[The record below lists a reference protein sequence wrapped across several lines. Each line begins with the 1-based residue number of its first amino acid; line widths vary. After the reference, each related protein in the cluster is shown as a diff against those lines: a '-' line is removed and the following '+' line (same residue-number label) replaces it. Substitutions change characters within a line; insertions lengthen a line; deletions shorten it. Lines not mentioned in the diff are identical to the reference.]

1 MAPQERRA
9 AVAACR
15 ESVEDELAL
24 YSRPMPATAESREPS
39 RPPSAAPLLPRAPAL
54 AVAPRHAV
62 WLDEDGELAR
72 LSHDAVRE
80 RLSAPGPPPYVCHAK
95 ATARRLGLPSLA
107 ALDVLELF
115 AFVHPARLAVP
126 TVRGLARSLGLTL
139 PENTEDEAATLL
151 RAAERLLAALAALG
165 LTNAADAPAIAR
177 TMARAGWLWGDAVLA
192 ALKAGGHAAPGSGRA
207 GDGGALAVWTRLK
220 EWQESAPPPAPGHE
234 PVAPAAARQRLALL
248 LGDGAEP
255 RPEQAD
261 YASAACAAFD
271 PMEAEEEPHVVLAE
285 AGTGVGK
292 TLGYIAPASLWA
304 ERNEGTV
311 WLSTFTRNL
320 QRQIDQELDR
330 LYPEP
335 KAKAEKVV
343 LRKGRENY
351 LCLLNM
357 EEALGRSALVPAER
371 IALGLMARW
380 AVATRD
386 GDLTG
391 GDLPAWLADLLGYGR
406 TLGLA
411 DRRGECIHNACTH
424 YRRCFIEKSQRKA
437 RRADMVIANHALLM
451 VQAARAAFGTG
462 DERGAPT
469 RYVLDEGH
477 HLFDAADSAFAAHLT
492 GTEARE
498 LRRWLLGPETRG
510 RAGADRAR
518 GLRSRIGDLIEE
530 REKAREA
537 LEAALTAA
545 RALPANEWHQRLA
558 AGSAQ
563 GACERFLALV
573 RGQVMARAREPRS
586 GYSIEAPVH
595 PLAPGLDEAAATLA
609 RALAGIA
616 RPLGLLAAE
625 LAGLLDQEA
634 ERLETAERQRIEAVV
649 RGIERRVN
657 EQLGAWRSMLA
668 TMTEEPGDGGEPAP
682 DGGPVV
688 DPEGFVL
695 WFAIGRSEGRDVD
708 VGMHCHYVDPTIPF
722 AEFVMGR
729 SHGALITSA
738 TLRDGSGEAEQDWA
752 AAEATTGGRHLK
764 APAIRAALPSP
775 FDYGAQTRVLVVTD
789 VARNTPDRVAAAYRA
804 LFTAAG
810 GGALGLFTAITRL
823 RAVHE
828 RIAGTLDEAGIALW
842 AQHVDPLDATT
853 LVDIFRTETDA
864 CLLGTDALRDGID
877 VPGRS
882 LRLIVFDRVP
892 WPRPDILHKAR
903 RRVFGGG
910 RYDDRLTRGRLRQAY
925 GRLVRRA
932 DDRGVFVLLDPALPS
947 RLGGAFPQGVTVE
960 RVGLAEAVRITRAFV
975 GPADE
980 THAALDCPV
989 PDDMPA

>member
-1 MAPQERRA
+1 
-9 AVAACR
+9 
-15 ESVEDELAL
+15 
-24 YSRPMPATAESREPS
+24 MPATSEPSPPPS
-39 RPPSAAPLLPRAPAL
+39 RPPALPRAPVL

-62 WLDEDGELAR
+62 WLDGDGALAQ
-72 LSHDAVRE
+72 LSHEAAAE
-80 RLSAPGPPPYVCHAK
+80 RLTADGRPPYVCHAK
-95 ATARRLGLPSLA
+95 ATARRLGLHTLA

-115 AFVHPARLAVP
+115 AFVHPARQAVP
-126 TVRGLARSLGLTL
+126 TVRGLARALGLAL
-139 PENTEDEAATLL
+139 PESIEDEASTLL
-151 RAAERLLAALAALG
+151 AAAERLLAALAAPG
-165 LTNAADAPAIAR
+165 LVGAAEALSIAR
-177 TMARAGWLWGDAVLA
+177 TMTRAGWLWGDAVMA
-192 ALKAGGHAAPGSGRA
+192 ALETGGRTAPGAGRT

-220 EWQESAPPPAPGHE
+220 EWQESAPPPAPGQD
-234 PVAPAAARQRLALL
+234 PVPPAAARKRLALL

-261 YASAACAAFD
+261 FASAACAAFD

-330 LYPEP
+330 LYPQP
-335 KAKAEKVV
+335 KAKADKVV

-357 EEALGRSALVPAER
+357 EEALGRSALIPGDRV
-371 IALGLMARW
+371 ALGLMARW
-380 AVATRD
+380 AAATRD
-386 GDLTG
+386 GDITG

-411 DRRGECIHNACTH
+411 DRRGECIHSACTH

-462 DERGAPT
+462 DERGVPT

-477 HLFDAADSAFAAHLT
+477 HLFDAADGAFSAHLS
-492 GTEARE
+492 GSEARE
-498 LRRWLLGPETRG
+498 LRRWLLGPESRG
-510 RAGADRAR
+510 RGDGGRAR
-518 GLRSRIGDLIEE
+518 GLRSRIEDLIAD
-530 REKAREA
+530 REAAREA
-537 LEAALTAA
+537 LDEALKAAL
-545 RALPANEWHQRLA
+545 ALPGNDWHQRLA
-558 AGSAQ
+558 SSSAQ

-573 RGQVMARAREPRS
+573 RGQVLARAPEPRS
-586 GYSIEAPVH
+586 AYGLEAPVH
-595 PLAPGLDEAAATLA
+595 PPIPGLVEAAQ
-609 RALAGIA
+609 ALATALAAIA
-616 RPLGLLAAE
+616 RPLGRLAAD
-625 LAGLLDQEA
+625 LTSLLDAEA
-634 ERLETAERQRIEAVV
+634 GSLETAERQRIEAVV
-649 RGIERRVN
+649 RGIERRVG
-657 EQLGAWRSMLA
+657 EQLDAWRSMLSDTA
-668 TMTEEPGDGGEPAP
+668 ADPAEDADLNQDAGSTDDP
-682 DGGPVV
+682 AAFV
-688 DPEGFVL
+688 D
-695 WFAIGRSEGRDVD
+695 WFAISRIDGRDVD
-708 VGMHCHYVDPTIPF
+708 VGMHRHHLDPTIPF
-722 AEFVMGR
+722 AAFVTGR

-738 TLRDGSGEAEQDWA
+738 TLRDGSGDAEHDWA

-764 APAIRAALPSP
+764 APAVRAALPSP
-775 FDYGAQTRVLVVTD
+775 FDYDDQTRVLVVTD
-789 VARNTPDRVAAAYRA
+789 VRRGAPDQVAAAYRA

-810 GGALGLFTAITRL
+810 GGALGLFTAIARL
-823 RAVHE
+823 RGVHE
-828 RIAGTLDEAGIALW
+828 RIAGALDEAGIALW
-842 AQHVDPLDATT
+842 AQHVDPLDTTT
-853 LVDIFRTETDA
+853 LVDIFRSETDA
-864 CLLGTDALRDGID
+864 CLLGTDAMRDGID

-932 DDRGVFVLLDPALPS
+932 DDRGVFVLLDSALPS
-947 RLGGAFPQGVTVE
+947 RLAGAFPAGVEVE
-960 RVGLAEAVRITRAFV
+960 RVGLAEAVEITRTFV
-975 GPADE
+975 GPAD
-980 THAALDCPV
+980 
-989 PDDMPA
+989 

>member
-1 MAPQERRA
+1 MRRA
-9 AVAACR
+9 AAAR
-15 ESVEDELAL
+15 QPL
-24 YSRPMPATAESREPS
+24 YSRPMPAPLESRESSPA
-39 RPPSAAPLLPRAPAL
+39 PAAPPLLPRAPVL
-54 AVAPRHAV
+54 AVAPRHAA
-62 WLDEDGELAR
+62 WLDEHGTLAR
-72 LSHDAVRE
+72 LTHGEAAE
-80 RLSAPGPPPYVCHAK
+80 RLAAGGRPPYVCHAK
-95 ATARRLGLPSLA
+95 ATARRLGLHTLA

-115 AFVHPARLAVP
+115 AFVHPARPAVP
-126 TVRGLARSLGLTL
+126 TVRGLARALGLAL
-139 PENTEDEAATLL
+139 PASIEDEASTLL
-151 RAAERLLAALAALG
+151 KAAETLLAALSAPG
-165 LTNAADAPAIAR
+165 LTGEKDAPAIAR
-177 TMARAGWLWGDAVLA
+177 TMARAGWLWGDAAVAALA
-192 ALKAGGHAAPGSGRA
+192 AGGRSAPGAGRT

-220 EWQESAPPPAPGHE
+220 EWQESAPPPAPGHD
-234 PVAPAAARQRLALL
+234 PVPTAAARQRLAHL
-248 LGDGAEP
+248 LGEGAEP

-271 PMEAEEEPHVVLAE
+271 PIEAEEEPHVVLAE

-335 KAKAEKVV
+335 RVKAEKVV

-357 EEALGRSALVPAER
+357 EEALGRSALMTGDR

-380 AVATRD
+380 AAATRD
-386 GDLTG
+386 GDITG

-411 DRRGECIHNACTH
+411 DRRGECIRSACTH

-451 VQAARAAFGTG
+451 VQAARAVFGTG
-462 DERGAPT
+462 DERSVPT

-477 HLFDAADSAFAAHLT
+477 HLFDAADSAFSAHLSGSET
-492 GTEARE
+492 RE
-498 LRRWLLGPETRG
+498 LRRWLLGPESRG
-510 RAGADRAR
+510 RGDGGRAR
-518 GLRSRIGDLIEE
+518 GLRSRIEDLIAD
-530 REKAREA
+530 REAAREA
-537 LEAALTAA
+537 LDDALKAAH
-545 RALPANEWHQRLA
+545 ALPGNEWHQRLA
-558 AGSAQ
+558 SGSAQ
-563 GACERFLALV
+563 GPCERFLALV
-573 RGQVMARAREPRS
+573 RDQVMARAPEPRS
-586 GYSIEAPVH
+586 GYSIEAPVR
-595 PLAPGLDEAAATLA
+595 PLIPGIADAAAALET
-609 RALAGIA
+609 ALAGIA
-616 RPLGLLAAE
+616 GPLGRLAAQ
-625 LAGLLDQEA
+625 LAAHLDAEA
-634 ERLETAERQRIEAVV
+634 ESLETAERQRIEAVV
-649 RGIERRVN
+649 RGIERRVG
-657 EQLGAWRSMLA
+657 EQLDSWRAMLA
-668 TMTEEPGDGGEPAP
+668 DMTAAPVADEELSQDAGDAP
-682 DGGPVV
+682 DAA
-688 DPEGFVL
+688 GFVD
-695 WFAIGRSEGRDVD
+695 WFAISRIDGRDFD
-708 VGMHCHYVDPTIPF
+708 VGMHRHHVDPTIPF
-722 AEFVMGR
+722 AAFVTGR

-738 TLRDGSGEAEQDWA
+738 TLRDGSGDPEHDWA

-789 VARNTPDRVAAAYRA
+789 VRRGTPDRVAAAYRA

-810 GGALGLFTAITRL
+810 GGALGLFTAIARL
-823 RAVHE
+823 RGVHE
-828 RIAGTLDEAGIALW
+828 RIAGALDETNLLLW
-842 AQHVDPLDATT
+842 AQHVDPLDPTT
-853 LVDIFRTETDA
+853 LVDIFRSETDA
-864 CLLGTDALRDGID
+864 CLLGTDAMRDGID

-947 RLGGAFPQGVTVE
+947 RLKGAFPPGVEVE
-960 RVGLAEAVRITRAFV
+960 RVGLAEAVEITRTFV
-975 GPADE
+975 GPE
-980 THAALDCPV
+980 E
-989 PDDMPA
+989 

>member
-1 MAPQERRA
+1 MRRA
-9 AVAACR
+9 AAAR
-15 ESVEDELAL
+15 QQL
-24 YSRPMPATAESREPS
+24 YSRAMPAPAESRAP
-39 RPPSAAPLLPRAPAL
+39 AAPPLLPRAPAL
-54 AVAPRHAV
+54 ALSPRHAA
-62 WLDEDGELAR
+62 WLDGDGACAR
-72 LSHDAVRE
+72 LSHEGARA
-80 RLSAPGPPPYVCHAK
+80 RLSASESPPLVCHAR
-95 ATARRLGLPSLA
+95 AAARRLGLPNLA
-107 ALDVLELF
+107 AYDVLELY
-115 AFVHPARLAVP
+115 AFVHPARPAVP
-126 TVRGLARSLGLTL
+126 TVRGLARALGLAV
-139 PENTEDEAATLL
+139 PESTEDEAATL
-151 RAAERLLAALAALG
+151 RATAGRLLAALAAPG
-165 LTNAADAPAIAR
+165 LANAAEAPAIAR
-177 TMARAGWLWGDAVLA
+177 TMARAGWLWGDAVVT
-192 ALKAGGHAAPGSGRA
+192 ALGPGDRARA
-207 GDGGALAVWTRLK
+207 GAGPAGDAGALAVWTRLK
-220 EWQESAPPPAPGHE
+220 EWQESAPPPAPGHH
-234 PVAPAAARQRLALL
+234 PVAPAAVRQRLALL

-271 PMEAEEEPHVVLAE
+271 PMEAEEEPQVVLAE

-330 LYPEP
+330 LYPEA

-380 AVATRD
+380 AAATRD

-437 RRADMVIANHALLM
+437 RRADIVIANHALLM

-462 DERGAPT
+462 DERTVPT

-477 HLFDAADSAFAAHLT
+477 HIFDAADSAFAAHLT
-492 GTEARE
+492 GNETRE

-510 RAGADRAR
+510 RGGADRAR

-530 REKAREA
+530 RDKAREA
-537 LEAALTAA
+537 LEAALQAA

-558 AGSAQ
+558 SDAPQ

-573 RGQVMARAREPRS
+573 RGQVLARVPEPRS
-586 GYSIEAPVH
+586 GYSLEAPVL
-595 PLAPGLDEAAATLA
+595 PLAPGLDEAARSLAAALA
-609 RALAGIA
+609 RIA
-616 RPLGLLAAE
+616 QPLELLAAE
-625 LAGLLDQEA
+625 LGGLLDAEA
-634 ERLETAERQRIEAVV
+634 ERLESTERQRVEAVV

-668 TMTEEPGDGGEPAP
+668 AMTQDLAADAELAP
-682 DGGPVV
+682 DGGPAI

-695 WFAIGRSEGRDVD
+695 WFAISRSDGRDTD
-708 VGMHCHYVDPTIPF
+708 VGMRCHHVDPTIPF
-722 AEFVMGR
+722 AAFVTGR
-729 SHGALITSA
+729 AHGALITSA
-738 TLRDGSGEAEQDWA
+738 TLRDGSGEPEQDWA

-764 APAIRAALPSP
+764 APAVRAALPSP

-789 VARNTPDRVAAAYRA
+789 VGRNAPDRVAAAYRA
-804 LFTAAG
+804 LFSAAG
-810 GGALGLFTAITRL
+810 GGALGLFTAIARL

-828 RIAGTLDEAGIALW
+828 RIAGPLDEAGIALW

-853 LVDIFRTETDA
+853 LVDIFRSESDA
-864 CLLGTDALRDGID
+864 CLLGTDAMRDGID
-877 VPGRS
+877 VPGPS

-910 RYDDRLTRGRLRQAY
+910 RYDDRLTRARLRQAY

-932 DDRGVFVLLDPALPS
+932 DDRGVFVLLDAALPS
-947 RLGGAFPQGVTVE
+947 RLAGAFPEGVAVE

-975 GPADE
+975 GPEEE
-980 THAALDCPV
+980 TDAALDCPARGDV
-989 PDDMPA
+989 PA

>member
-1 MAPQERRA
+1 MRRA
-9 AVAACR
+9 ARAR
-15 ESVEDELAL
+15 QPL
-24 YSRPMPATAESREPS
+24 YSRAMPLPAESRKPS
-39 RPPSAAPLLPRAPAL
+39 PPPATFPLPRAPAL
-54 AVAPRHAV
+54 VVAPRHAV
-62 WLDEDGELAR
+62 WLDEDGVLAW
-72 LSHDAVRE
+72 LSHAEARE
-80 RLSAPGPPPYVCHAK
+80 RLAAAGPAPYVCHAR
-95 ATARRLGLPSLA
+95 AIMRRLGLSSLV

-115 AFVHPARLAVP
+115 AFAHPARLTVP
-126 TVRGLARSLGLTL
+126 TVRGLARTLGLAL
-139 PENTEDEAATLL
+139 PESIEDEAATLQT
-151 RAAERLLAALAALG
+151 AAIRLLGALAAPG
-165 LTNAADAPAIAR
+165 LPRAGEAAAIAR
-177 TMARAGWLWGDAVLA
+177 TMARAGWAWGDAVTA
-192 ALKAGGHAAPGSGRA
+192 ALEAGGHRPAGSGRDHDP
-207 GDGGALAVWTRLK
+207 GPLAVWTRLK
-220 EWQESAPPPAPGHE
+220 EWQESAPPPAPGHD
-234 PVAPAAARQRLALL
+234 PVAPAAARKRLAHL

-271 PMEAEEEPHVVLAE
+271 PMETEAQPHVVLAE

-351 LCLLNM
+351 FCLLNM
-357 EEALGRSALVPAER
+357 EEAVGRSALVPAER

-380 AVATRD
+380 AAATRD

-411 DRRGECIHNACTH
+411 DRRGECIHGACTH

-462 DERGAPT
+462 DERGVPT
-469 RYVLDEGH
+469 RYVIDEGH
-477 HLFDAADSAFAAHLT
+477 HLFDAADSAFSAHLT
-492 GTEARE
+492 GNEARE

-510 RAGADRAR
+510 RSGAGRAR
-518 GLRSRIGDLIEE
+518 GLASRIGDLTQE
-530 REKAREA
+530 RQAAREA

-545 RALPANEWHQRLA
+545 RALPGNDWHQRLA
-558 AGSAQ
+558 AGSAL
-563 GACERFLALV
+563 GPCERFLALV
-573 RGQVMARAREPRS
+573 RDQVLARAPEPRS
-586 GYSIEAPVH
+586 GYSLEAPVD
-595 PLAPGLDEAAATLA
+595 PPIPGLAKAAETLEQAMADIAQPLGQLAAA
-609 RALAGIA
+609 
-616 RPLGLLAAE
+616 LAAI
-625 LAGLLDQEA
+625 LDQEA
-634 ERLETAERQRIEAVV
+634 DSLETAERQRIEAVV
-649 RGIERRVN
+649 RGIERRVG
-657 EQLGAWRSMLA
+657 EQLGAWQSML
-668 TMTEEPGDGGEPAP
+668 GDMQSVPVNDDELVQDEGGAP
-682 DGGPVV
+682 DPT
-688 DPEGFVL
+688 GFVD
-695 WFAIGRSEGRDVD
+695 WFQVSRSEGRDVD
-708 VGMHCHYVDPTIPF
+708 VGMHRHYLDPTIAF
-722 AEFVMGR
+722 SAFVMGR
-729 SHGALITSA
+729 AHGALITSA
-738 TLRDGSGEAEQDWA
+738 TLRDGTGDEEQDWA
-752 AAEATTGGRHLK
+752 AAEAATGGRHLK

-789 VARNTPDRVAAAYRA
+789 VRRGAPDRVAAAYRA

-810 GGALGLFTAITRL
+810 GGALGLFTAIARL

-828 RIAGTLDEAGIALW
+828 RIVGALDEAGIQLW
-842 AQHVDPLDATT
+842 AQHVDPLDTTT
-853 LVDIFRTETDA
+853 LVDIFRSETDA
-864 CLLGTDALRDGID
+864 CLLGTDAVRDGID
-877 VPGRS
+877 VPGES

-932 DDRGVFVLLDPALPS
+932 DDRGVFVLLDSALPS
-947 RLGGAFPQGVTVE
+947 RLAGAFPSGVAVE
-960 RVGLAEAVRITRAFV
+960 RVGLAEAVEITRAFV
-975 GPADE
+975 GP
-980 THAALDCPV
+980 DCQAPRRGS
-989 PDDMPA
+989 

>member
-1 MAPQERRA
+1 
-9 AVAACR
+9 
-15 ESVEDELAL
+15 
-24 YSRPMPATAESREPS
+24 MPAPLESRES
-39 RPPSAAPLLPRAPAL
+39 SPPPATLPLPRAPAL
-54 AVAPRHAV
+54 VVAPRHAV
-62 WLDEDGELAR
+62 WLDEDGVLAR
-72 LSHDAVRE
+72 LSHQAARE
-80 RLSAPGPPPYVCHAK
+80 RLAAPGPAPYVCHAK
-95 ATARRLGLPSLA
+95 AVVRRLGLSGLT

-126 TVRGLARSLGLTL
+126 TVRGLARTLGLAL
-139 PENTEDEAATLL
+139 PESTEDEAATLH
-151 RAAERLLAALAALG
+151 AAAARLLGTLASPNLAG
-165 LTNAADAPAIAR
+165 AKDAPVIAR
-177 TMARAGWLWGDAVLA
+177 TMTSAGWPWGDAVTA
-192 ALKAGGHAAPGSGRA
+192 ALEAGGRTPAGSGRA
-207 GDGGALAVWTRLK
+207 DDQGPLAVWTRLK
-220 EWQESAPPPAPGHE
+220 EWQESAPPAAPGHD
-234 PVAPAAARQRLALL
+234 PVAPGAARKRLAHL

-271 PMEAEEEPHVVLAE
+271 PMETEEQPHVVLAE

-351 LCLLNM
+351 FCLLNM
-357 EEALGRSALVPAER
+357 EEAVGRSALVPAER

-380 AVATRD
+380 AAATRD

-411 DRRGECIHNACTH
+411 DRRGECIHGACTH

-462 DERGAPT
+462 EERGVPT

-477 HLFDAADSAFAAHLT
+477 HLFDAADSAFSAHLT
-492 GTEARE
+492 GAEARE

-510 RAGADRAR
+510 RSGAGRAR
-518 GLRSRIGDLIEE
+518 GLSSRIGDLTEG
-530 REKAREA
+530 REAAAEA
-537 LEAALTAA
+537 LETALTAA
-545 RALPANEWHQRLA
+545 RALPGNEWHQRLA
-558 AGSAQ
+558 G
-563 GACERFLALV
+563 GAPHGPCERFLALV
-573 RGQVMARAREPRS
+573 REQVLARAREPQS
-586 GYSIEAPVH
+586 GYSIEAPVD
-595 PLAPGLDEAAATLA
+595 PLIPGLADAADALEAALA
-609 RALAGIA
+609 DIA
-616 RPLGLLAAE
+616 RPLGRLATA
-625 LAGLLDQEA
+625 LATLLDQET
-634 ERLETAERQRIEAVV
+634 ESLESAERQRIEAVV

-657 EQLGAWRSMLA
+657 EQLGAWQSMLQDMQTA
-668 TMTEEPGDGGEPAP
+668 PVDDDDFAQDEAGAP
-682 DGGPVV
+682 DPT
-688 DPEGFVL
+688 GFVD
-695 WFAIGRSEGRDVD
+695 WFAISRIEGRDVD
-708 VGMHCHYVDPTIPF
+708 VGMHRHYVDPTVAF
-722 AEFVMGR
+722 SEFVMGR
-729 SHGALITSA
+729 AHGALITSA
-738 TLRDGSGEAEQDWA
+738 TLRDGTGDEEQDWA
-752 AAEATTGGRHLK
+752 AAEAATGGRHLK

-789 VARNTPDRVAAAYRA
+789 VSRSAPDRVAAAYRA

-810 GGALGLFTAITRL
+810 GGALGLFTAIARL

-828 RIAGTLDEAGIALW
+828 RIAAALDEAGIALW
-842 AQHVDPLDATT
+842 SQHVDPLDTTT
-853 LVDIFRTETDA
+853 LVDIFRSETDA
-864 CLLGTDALRDGID
+864 CLLGTDAVRDGID
-877 VPGRS
+877 VPGES
-882 LRLIVFDRVP
+882 LRLIVFERVP

-947 RLGGAFPQGVTVE
+947 RLTGAFPPGVAVE
-960 RVGLAEAVRITRAFV
+960 RVGLAQAVEITGAFV
-975 GPADE
+975 GPERQAS
-980 THAALDCPV
+980 
-989 PDDMPA
+989 

>member
-1 MAPQERRA
+1 
-9 AVAACR
+9 
-15 ESVEDELAL
+15 
-24 YSRPMPATAESREPS
+24 MPATLESPKPSPPPS
-39 RPPSAAPLLPRAPAL
+39 RPLLLPRAPVL
-54 AVAPRHAV
+54 AVAPRHAA
-62 WLDEDGELAR
+62 WLDEHGALSR
-72 LSHDAVRE
+72 LSHDAAAE
-80 RLSAPGPPPYVCHAK
+80 RLAADGRPPYVCHAK
-95 ATARRLGLPSLA
+95 ATARRLGLHTLA

-115 AFVHPARLAVP
+115 AFVHPARQAVP
-126 TVRGLARSLGLTL
+126 TVRGLARALDLTL
-139 PENTEDEAATLL
+139 PASIEDEAATLL
-151 RAAERLLAALAALG
+151 KAAESLLVALAVPG
-165 LTNAADAPAIAR
+165 LAGADEAPAIAR
-177 TMARAGWLWGDAVLA
+177 TMARAGWLWGDAVVA
-192 ALKAGGHAAPGSGRA
+192 ALESGGRTAPGAGRT

-220 EWQESAPPPAPGHE
+220 EWQESAPPPAPGHD
-234 PVAPAAARQRLALL
+234 PVATAAARKRLAHL
-248 LGDGAEP
+248 LGEGAEP

-271 PMEAEEEPHVVLAE
+271 PIEAEEEPHVVLAE

-335 KAKAEKVV
+335 KVKAEKVV

-357 EEALGRSALVPAER
+357 EEALGRSALVTGDR

-380 AVATRD
+380 AAATRD
-386 GDLTG
+386 GDITG

-411 DRRGECIHNACTH
+411 DRRGECIHSACTH

-462 DERGAPT
+462 DERSVPT

-477 HLFDAADSAFAAHLT
+477 HLFDAADSAFSAHLS
-492 GTEARE
+492 GKEALE
-498 LRRWLLGPETRG
+498 LRRWLLGPESRG
-510 RAGADRAR
+510 RSDAGRAR
-518 GLRSRIGDLIEE
+518 GLRSRIDDLIAD
-530 REKAREA
+530 REAAREA
-537 LEAALTAA
+537 LDDALKAAY
-545 RALPANEWHQRLA
+545 ALPGADWHQRLA
-558 AGSAQ
+558 GGSAQ

-573 RGQVMARAREPRS
+573 RSQVMARAPEPRS
-586 GYSIEAPVH
+586 GYGIEAPVH
-595 PLAPGLDEAAATLA
+595 PLIPGMVEAAETLEA
-609 RALAGIA
+609 ALAALA
-616 RPLGLLAAE
+616 RPLGRLAAA
-625 LAGLLDQEA
+625 LAAHLDAEA
-634 ERLETAERQRIEAVV
+634 ESLETAERQRIEAVV
-649 RGIERRVN
+649 RGIERRVG
-657 EQLGAWRSMLA
+657 EQLDSWRAML
-668 TMTEEPGDGGEPAP
+668 TDMTAAPVTDEELSQDVEDAA
-682 DGGPVV
+682 DSA
-688 DPEGFVL
+688 GFVD
-695 WFAIGRSEGRDVD
+695 WFAISRIDGRDVD
-708 VGMHCHYVDPTIPF
+708 VGMHRHHVDPTVPF
-722 AEFVMGR
+722 AAFVMGR

-738 TLRDGSGEAEQDWA
+738 TLRDGSGDPEHDWA

-789 VARNTPDRVAAAYRA
+789 VRRAAPDRVAAAYRA

-810 GGALGLFTAITRL
+810 GGALGLFTAIARL
-823 RAVHE
+823 RGVHE
-828 RIAGTLDEAGIALW
+828 RIAGALDEAGLPLW
-842 AQHVDPLDATT
+842 AQHVDPLDPTT
-853 LVDIFRTETDA
+853 LVDIFRSETDA
-864 CLLGTDALRDGID
+864 CLLGTDAMRDGID

-903 RRVFGGG
+903 RRVLGGG
-910 RYDDRLTRGRLRQAY
+910 CYDDRLTRGRLRQAY

-947 RLGGAFPQGVTVE
+947 RLAGAFPPGVDVE
-960 RVGLAEAVRITRAFV
+960 RVGLAEAVEITRTFV
-975 GPADE
+975 GPKA
-980 THAALDCPV
+980 
-989 PDDMPA
+989 

>member
-1 MAPQERRA
+1 
-9 AVAACR
+9 
-15 ESVEDELAL
+15 
-24 YSRPMPATAESREPS
+24 MPATLESPEPSSPPS
-39 RPPSAAPLLPRAPAL
+39 RPPLLPRAPVL
-54 AVAPRHAV
+54 AVAQRHAA
-62 WLDEDGELAR
+62 WLDEHGALTQ
-72 LSHDAVRE
+72 LSHEAAAVRLASDG
-80 RLSAPGPPPYVCHAK
+80 RMPYVCHAK
-95 ATARRLGLPSLA
+95 ATARRLGLHTLA

-115 AFVHPARLAVP
+115 AFVHPARQAVP
-126 TVRGLARSLGLTL
+126 TVRGLARVLDLT
-139 PENTEDEAATLL
+139 PPASIEDEASTLL
-151 RAAERLLAALAALG
+151 KAAEALLAAVTAPGLAGADE
-165 LTNAADAPAIAR
+165 AAAIAR
-177 TMARAGWLWGDAVLA
+177 TMARAGWLWGDTVVA
-192 ALKAGGHAAPGSGRA
+192 ALEAGGRTAPGAGRA

-220 EWQESAPPPAPGHE
+220 EWQESAPPSAPGHN
-234 PVAPAAARQRLALL
+234 PVATAAARQRLALL
-248 LGDGAEP
+248 LGEGAEP

-261 YASAACAAFD
+261 FASAACAAFD
-271 PMEAEEEPHVVLAE
+271 PIEAEEEPHVVLAE

-335 KAKAEKVV
+335 KVKAEKVV

-357 EEALGRSALVPAER
+357 EEALGRSALMTGDR

-380 AVATRD
+380 AAATRD
-386 GDLTG
+386 GDITG

-411 DRRGECIHNACTH
+411 DRRGECIHSACTH

-451 VQAARAAFGTG
+451 VQAARAVFGTG
-462 DERGAPT
+462 DERSVPT

-477 HLFDAADSAFAAHLT
+477 HLFDAADSAFSAHLS
-492 GTEARE
+492 GKEALE
-498 LRRWLLGPETRG
+498 LRRWLLGPESRG
-510 RAGADRAR
+510 RGDAGRAR
-518 GLRSRIGDLIEE
+518 GLRSRIEDLIAD
-530 REKAREA
+530 REAAREA
-537 LEAALTAA
+537 LDEALRAA
-545 RALPANEWHQRLA
+545 HALPGTDWHQRLA
-558 AGSAQ
+558 GGSAQ

-573 RGQVMARAREPRS
+573 RGQVMARAPEPRS
-586 GYSIEAPVH
+586 GYGIEAPVH
-595 PLAPGLDEAAATLA
+595 PLIPDIAEAAAALET
-609 RALAGIA
+609 ALAGIA
-616 RPLGLLAAE
+616 RPLGRLAAA
-625 LAGLLDQEA
+625 LAAHLDDEV
-634 ERLETAERQRIEAVV
+634 ETLETAERQRIEAVV
-649 RGIERRVN
+649 RGIERRVG
-657 EQLGAWRSMLA
+657 EQLDSWRAMLA
-668 TMTEEPGDGGEPAP
+668 DMTAAPVDDAELSQDIEDAADPA
-682 DGGPVV
+682 
-688 DPEGFVL
+688 GFVD
-695 WFAIGRSEGRDVD
+695 WFAISRIDGRDVD
-708 VGMHCHYVDPTIPF
+708 VGMHRHHVDPTVPF
-722 AEFVMGR
+722 AAFVMGR

-738 TLRDGSGEAEQDWA
+738 TLRDGSGDPEHDWA

-789 VARNTPDRVAAAYRA
+789 VRRGAPDRVAAAYRA

-810 GGALGLFTAITRL
+810 GGALGLFTAIARL
-823 RAVHE
+823 RGVHE
-828 RIAGTLDEAGIALW
+828 RIAGALDEAGLPLW
-842 AQHVDPLDATT
+842 AQHVDPLDPTT

-864 CLLGTDALRDGID
+864 CLLGTDAMRDGID

-910 RYDDRLTRGRLRQAY
+910 RYDDRRTRGRLRQAY

-947 RLGGAFPQGVTVE
+947 RLAGAFPPGVEVE
-960 RVGLAEAVRITRAFV
+960 RVGLAEAVEITRAFV
-975 GPADE
+975 GPEA
-980 THAALDCPV
+980 
-989 PDDMPA
+989 

>member
-1 MAPQERRA
+1 MRRA
-9 AVAACR
+9 AGMR
-15 ESVEDELAL
+15 QPL
-24 YSRPMPATAESREPS
+24 YCYPMPATLESPAPS
-39 RPPSAAPLLPRAPAL
+39 PPPPLLPRVPVL
-54 AVAPRHAV
+54 AVSPRHAA
-62 WLDEDGELAR
+62 WLDEHGALAR
-72 LSHDAVRE
+72 LSHDGAAE
-80 RLSAPGPPPYVCHAK
+80 RLAADGRPPYVCHAK
-95 ATARRLGLPSLA
+95 AAARRLGLHTLA

-115 AFVHPARLAVP
+115 AFVHPARQAVP
-126 TVRGLARSLGLTL
+126 TVRGLARALDLTL
-139 PENTEDEAATLL
+139 PATIEDEAATLL
-151 RAAERLLAALAALG
+151 SAAETLLATLAAPN
-165 LTNAADAPAIAR
+165 LTGANEAPAIAR
-177 TMARAGWLWGDAVLA
+177 TMARAGWLWGDAVVA
-192 ALKAGGHAAPGSGRA
+192 ALEAGGRTAPGAGRA

-220 EWQESAPPPAPGHE
+220 EWQESAPPPAPGHD
-234 PVAPAAARQRLALL
+234 PVPTPAARQRLALL
-248 LGDGAEP
+248 LGEGAEP

-261 YASAACAAFD
+261 FASAACAAFD
-271 PMEAEEEPHVVLAE
+271 PIETEEEPHVVLAE

-335 KAKAEKVV
+335 RVKAEKVV

-357 EEALGRSALVPAER
+357 EEALGRSALMTGDR

-380 AVATRD
+380 AAATRD
-386 GDLTG
+386 GDITG

-411 DRRGECIHNACTH
+411 DRRGECIHSACTH

-451 VQAARAAFGTG
+451 VQAARAVFGTG
-462 DERGAPT
+462 DERSVPT

-477 HLFDAADSAFAAHLT
+477 HLFDAADSAFSAHLS
-492 GTEARE
+492 GKEALE
-498 LRRWLLGPETRG
+498 LRRWLLGPESRG
-510 RAGADRAR
+510 RGDAGRAR
-518 GLRSRIGDLIEE
+518 GLRSRIEDLIAD
-530 REKAREA
+530 RD
-537 LEAALTAA
+537 AA
-545 RALPANEWHQRLA
+545 RQALDDALKAAHALPGTDWHQRLA

-573 RGQVMARAREPRS
+573 RSQVMARAPEPRS
-586 GYSIEAPVH
+586 GYGIEAPVH
-595 PLAPGLDEAAATLA
+595 PLIPGIAEAAA
-609 RALAGIA
+609 ALETALGGIA
-616 RPLGLLAAE
+616 RPLGKLAAA
-625 LAGLLDQEA
+625 LAAHLDAEA
-634 ERLETAERQRIEAVV
+634 DSLETVERQRIEAVV
-649 RGIERRVN
+649 RGIERRVS
-657 EQLGAWRSMLA
+657 EKLDSWRSMLA
-668 TMTEEPGDGGEPAP
+668 DTTAAPVADEELSQDIEDAADPA
-682 DGGPVV
+682 
-688 DPEGFVL
+688 GFVD
-695 WFAIGRSEGRDVD
+695 WFAISRIDGRDVD
-708 VGMHCHYVDPTIPF
+708 VGMHRHHVDPTIPF
-722 AEFVMGR
+722 AAFVTGR

-738 TLRDGSGEAEQDWA
+738 TLRDGSGDPEHDWA

-789 VARNTPDRVAAAYRA
+789 VKRGAPDRVAAAYRA

-810 GGALGLFTAITRL
+810 GGALGLFTAIARL
-823 RAVHE
+823 RGVHE
-828 RIAGTLDEAGIALW
+828 RIAGALDEAGLPLW
-842 AQHVDPLDATT
+842 AQHVDPLDPTT
-853 LVDIFRTETDA
+853 LVDIFRSETDA
-864 CLLGTDALRDGID
+864 CLLGTDAMRDGID

-947 RLGGAFPQGVTVE
+947 RLKGAFPPGVEVE
-960 RVGLAEAVRITRAFV
+960 RVGLAEAVEITRAFV
-975 GPADE
+975 GPEA
-980 THAALDCPV
+980 
-989 PDDMPA
+989 

>member
-1 MAPQERRA
+1 
-9 AVAACR
+9 
-15 ESVEDELAL
+15 
-24 YSRPMPATAESREPS
+24 MPSPAESREPPPPLS
-39 RPPSAAPLLPRAPAL
+39 RAAAL

-62 WLDEDGELAR
+62 WLDEDGVPAR
-72 LSHDAVRE
+72 LSHAAARA
-80 RLSAPGPPPYVCHAK
+80 RLTAAAAAARPPLVCHAPT
-95 ATARRLGLPSLA
+95 TARRLGLQRLA
-107 ALDVLELF
+107 APDLLELF
-115 AFVHPARLAVP
+115 AFVHPARPAVP
-126 TVRGLARSLGLTL
+126 TARGLARALGLAL
-139 PENTEDEAATLL
+139 PASTEDEAAFLH
-151 RAAERLLAALAALG
+151 RASDRLLAALAAPG
-165 LTNAADAPAIAR
+165 LADAAAAPSIAR
-177 TMARAGWLWGDAVLA
+177 AMARAGWLWGDAVVA
-192 ALKAGGHAAPGSGRA
+192 ALSAGGRAPPSAGAAA
-207 GDGGALAVWTRLK
+207 GAAGEASALAVWTRLK
-220 EWQESAPPPAPGHE
+220 EWQESAPPAAPGHD
-234 PVAPAAARQRLALL
+234 PVAPAAARRRLALL

-261 YASAACAAFD
+261 FASAACAAFD
-271 PMEAEEEPHVVLAE
+271 PMEEEESPHVVLAE

-320 QRQIDQELDR
+320 QRQIDRELDR
-330 LYPEP
+330 LYPAR

-357 EEALGRSALVPAER
+357 EEALGRSALVPSER

-380 AVATRD
+380 AGATRD
-386 GDLTG
+386 GDMTG

-477 HLFDAADSAFAAHLT
+477 HLFDAADGAFSAHLS
-492 GTEARE
+492 GAEARE
-498 LRRWLLGPETRG
+498 LRRWLLGPETRARG
-510 RAGADRAR
+510 DAGRAR
-518 GLRSRIGDLIEE
+518 GLQSRIGDL
-530 REKAREA
+530 
-537 LEAALTAA
+537 LEGRQAAGAALDTALASA
-545 RALPANEWHQRLA
+545 RGLPGNDWHQRLA
-558 AGSAQ
+558 AGAPQ

-573 RGQVMARAREPRS
+573 RSQVLARAPHPES
-586 GYSIEAPVH
+586 GYGIEAPVH
-595 PLAPGLDEAAATLA
+595 PLVPGLAEAAL
-609 RALAGIA
+609 ALAAALDGIA
-616 RPLGLLAAE
+616 GPLGLLAAA
-625 LAGLLDQEA
+625 LAALLDQEA
-634 ERLETAERQRIEAVV
+634 ESLETAERQRIEAVV
-649 RGIERRVN
+649 RGIERRAK
-657 EQLGAWRSMLA
+657 EQLGAWRAMLA
-668 TMTEEPGDGGEPAP
+668 DMTAAPAPAATGGPAQQGSPAGEPVAGA
-682 DGGPVV
+682 D
-688 DPEGFVL
+688 GFVD
-695 WFAIGRSEGRDVD
+695 WFAISRSDGRDID
-708 VGMHCHYVDPTIPF
+708 VGMHRHHVDPTIPF

-729 SHGALITSA
+729 AHGALITSA
-738 TLRDGSGEAEQDWA
+738 TLRDGSGEPEQDWA
-752 AAEATTGGRHLK
+752 AAEAATGGRHLK
-764 APAIRAALPSP
+764 APAVRAALPSP

-789 VARNTPDRVAAAYRA
+789 VRRGAPDRVAAAYRA
-804 LFTAAG
+804 LFAAAG
-810 GGALGLFTAITRL
+810 GGALGLFTAIARL
-823 RAVHE
+823 RGVHE
-828 RIAGTLDEAGIALW
+828 RIAGPLDEAGIALW
-842 AQHVDPLDATT
+842 AQHVDALDTTT
-853 LVDIFRTETDA
+853 LVDIFRSETEA
-864 CLLGTDALRDGID
+864 CLLGTDAVRDGID

-932 DDRGVFVLLDPALPS
+932 DDKGVFVLLDAALPS
-947 RLGGAFPQGVTVE
+947 RLAGAFPAGVAVE

-975 GPADE
+975 GPA
-980 THAALDCPV
+980 AAV
-989 PDDMPA
+989 TR

>member
-1 MAPQERRA
+1 
-9 AVAACR
+9 
-15 ESVEDELAL
+15 
-24 YSRPMPATAESREPS
+24 MPSPAESREP
-39 RPPSAAPLLPRAPAL
+39 PPPLPRTAAL

-62 WLDEDGELAR
+62 WLDEDGGSAQLSHAAARAR
-72 LSHDAVRE
+72 LTAAAAR
-80 RLSAPGPPPYVCHAK
+80 PPLVCHAP
-95 ATARRLGLPSLA
+95 ATARRLGLQRLA
-107 ALDVLELF
+107 APDLLELF
-115 AFVHPARLAVP
+115 AFVHPARPAVP
-126 TVRGLARSLGLTL
+126 TARGLARALGLAL
-139 PENTEDEAATLL
+139 PASTEDEAAFLH
-151 RAAERLLAALAALG
+151 RASDRLLAALAAPG
-165 LTNAADAPAIAR
+165 LADAAAAPSIAR
-177 TMARAGWLWGDAVLA
+177 AMARAGWLWGDAVVA
-192 ALKAGGHAAPGSGRA
+192 ALNAGGRAPPSAGAAA
-207 GDGGALAVWTRLK
+207 GAAGEASALAVWTRLK
-220 EWQESAPPPAPGHE
+220 EWQESAPPAAPGHD
-234 PVAPAAARQRLALL
+234 PVAPAAARRRLALL

-261 YASAACAAFD
+261 FASAACAAFD
-271 PMEAEEEPHVVLAE
+271 PMEEEESPHVVLAE

-320 QRQIDQELDR
+320 QRQIDRELDR
-330 LYPEP
+330 LYPAR

-357 EEALGRSALVPAER
+357 EEALGRSALVPSER

-380 AVATRD
+380 AGATRD
-386 GDLTG
+386 GDMTG

-477 HLFDAADSAFAAHLT
+477 HLFDAADGAFSAHLS
-492 GTEARE
+492 GAEARE
-498 LRRWLLGPETRG
+498 LRRWLLGPETRARG
-510 RAGADRAR
+510 AAGRAR
-518 GLRSRIGDLIEE
+518 GLQSRIGDL
-530 REKAREA
+530 
-537 LEAALTAA
+537 LEGRQAAGAALDTALASA
-545 RALPANEWHQRLA
+545 RGLPGNDWHQRLA
-558 AGSAQ
+558 AGAPQ

-573 RGQVMARAREPRS
+573 RSQVLARAPHPES
-586 GYSIEAPVH
+586 GYGIEAPVH
-595 PLAPGLDEAAATLA
+595 PLVPGLAEAAL
-609 RALAGIA
+609 ALAAALDGIA
-616 RPLGLLAAE
+616 RPLGLLAAA
-625 LAGLLDQEA
+625 LAALLDQEA
-634 ERLETAERQRIEAVV
+634 ESLETAERQRIEAVV
-649 RGIERRVN
+649 RGIERRAK
-657 EQLGAWRSMLA
+657 EQLGAWRAMLA
-668 TMTEEPGDGGEPAP
+668 DMTAAPAPAATGGPAQQGSPAGEPVA
-682 DGGPVV
+682 DA
-688 DPEGFVL
+688 DGFVD
-695 WFAIGRSEGRDVD
+695 WFAISRSDGRDID
-708 VGMHCHYVDPTIPF
+708 VGMHRHHVDPTIPF

-729 SHGALITSA
+729 AHGALITSA
-738 TLRDGSGEAEQDWA
+738 TLRDGSGEPEQDWA
-752 AAEATTGGRHLK
+752 AAEAATGGRHLK
-764 APAIRAALPSP
+764 APAVRAALPSP

-789 VARNTPDRVAAAYRA
+789 VRRGAPDRVAAAYRA
-804 LFTAAG
+804 LFAAAG
-810 GGALGLFTAITRL
+810 GGALGLFTAIARL
-823 RAVHE
+823 RGVHE
-828 RIAGTLDEAGIALW
+828 RIAGPLDEAGIALW
-842 AQHVDPLDATT
+842 AQHVDALDTTT
-853 LVDIFRTETDA
+853 LVDIFRSETEA
-864 CLLGTDALRDGID
+864 CLLGTDAVRDGID

-932 DDRGVFVLLDPALPS
+932 DDKGVFVLLDAALPS
-947 RLGGAFPQGVTVE
+947 RLAGAFPAGVAVE

-975 GPADE
+975 GPAAAE
-980 THAALDCPV
+980 TR
-989 PDDMPA
+989 

>member
-1 MAPQERRA
+1 
-9 AVAACR
+9 
-15 ESVEDELAL
+15 
-24 YSRPMPATAESREPS
+24 MPATLESPAHS
-39 RPPSAAPLLPRAPAL
+39 PPLVRPPLLPRAPAL
-54 AVAPRHAV
+54 AVAPRHAA
-62 WLDEDGELAR
+62 WLDEHGALAQ
-72 LSHDAVRE
+72 LSHDAAAE
-80 RLSAPGPPPYVCHAK
+80 RLAADGRPPYVCHAK
-95 ATARRLGLPSLA
+95 ATARRLGLHTLS

-115 AFVHPARLAVP
+115 AFVHPARQAVP
-126 TVRGLARSLGLTL
+126 TVRGLARALDLTL
-139 PENTEDEAATLL
+139 PASIEDEASTLL
-151 RAAERLLAALAALG
+151 KAAENLLAALSAPG
-165 LTNAADAPAIAR
+165 FTDEKDAPAIAR
-177 TMARAGWLWGDAVLA
+177 TMARAGWLWGDTVVA
-192 ALKAGGHAAPGSGRA
+192 ALEAGGRTAPGAGRA

-220 EWQESAPPPAPGHE
+220 EWQESAPPPAPGHD
-234 PVAPAAARQRLALL
+234 PVATAAARQRLALL
-248 LGDGAEP
+248 LGEGAEP

-261 YASAACAAFD
+261 FASAACAAFD
-271 PMEAEEEPHVVLAE
+271 PIEAEEEPHVVLAE

-335 KAKAEKVV
+335 KVKAEKVV

-357 EEALGRSALVPAER
+357 EEALGRSALMTGDR

-380 AVATRD
+380 AAATRD
-386 GDLTG
+386 GDITG

-411 DRRGECIHNACTH
+411 DRRGECIHSACTH

-451 VQAARAAFGTG
+451 VQAARAVFGTG
-462 DERGAPT
+462 DERSVPT

-477 HLFDAADSAFAAHLT
+477 HLFDAADSAFSAHLS
-492 GTEARE
+492 GKEALE
-498 LRRWLLGPETRG
+498 LRRWLLGPESRG
-510 RAGADRAR
+510 RGDAGRAR
-518 GLRSRIGDLIEE
+518 GLRSRIEDLIAD
-530 REKAREA
+530 REAAREA
-537 LEAALTAA
+537 LDEALRAAL
-545 RALPANEWHQRLA
+545 ALPGTDWHQRLA
-558 AGSAQ
+558 GGSAQ

-573 RGQVMARAREPRS
+573 RSQVMARAPEPRS
-586 GYSIEAPVH
+586 GYGIEAPVH
-595 PLAPGLDEAAATLA
+595 PLIPGIAEAAAALET
-609 RALAGIA
+609 ALAGIA
-616 RPLGLLAAE
+616 RPLGRLAAA
-625 LAGLLDQEA
+625 LAAHLDDEA
-634 ERLETAERQRIEAVV
+634 ETLETAERQRIEAVV
-649 RGIERRVN
+649 RGIERRVG
-657 EQLGAWRSMLA
+657 EQLDSWCAMLA
-668 TMTEEPGDGGEPAP
+668 DMTAAPVDDAELSQDIEDAADPA
-682 DGGPVV
+682 
-688 DPEGFVL
+688 GFVD
-695 WFAIGRSEGRDVD
+695 WFAISRIDGRDVD
-708 VGMHCHYVDPTIPF
+708 VGMHRHHVDPTIPF
-722 AEFVMGR
+722 AAFVMGR

-738 TLRDGSGEAEQDWA
+738 TLRDGSGDPEHDWA

-789 VARNTPDRVAAAYRA
+789 VRRGAPDQVAAAYRA

-810 GGALGLFTAITRL
+810 GGALGLFTAIARL
-823 RAVHE
+823 RGVHE
-828 RIAGTLDEAGIALW
+828 RIAGALDEAGLPLW
-842 AQHVDPLDATT
+842 AQHVDPLDPTT
-853 LVDIFRTETDA
+853 LVDIFRSETDA
-864 CLLGTDALRDGID
+864 CLLGTDAMRDGID

-947 RLGGAFPQGVTVE
+947 RLKGAFPPGVEVE
-960 RVGLAEAVRITRAFV
+960 RVGLAEAVEITRAFV
-975 GPADE
+975 GP
-980 THAALDCPV
+980 
-989 PDDMPA
+989 